1 MAQEGRGTLPL
12 APKPVGPVF
21 LPICPITS
29 PVDPGNPVIRYEVTS
44 VKDWEK
50 EISPRLTLLRQPN
63 EKRNDSAT
71 IDQSDM
77 RGLGTA

>member
-1 MAQEGRGTLPL
+1 MSVGRLFPGTILL
-12 APKPVGPVF
+12 
-21 LPICPITS
+21 
-29 PVDPGNPVIRYEVTS
+29 IRYEVTP

-50 EISPRLTLLRQPN
+50 EFSPRLTLLRQPN

>member
-1 MAQEGRGTLPL
+1 MQEVNFYGVRPH
-12 APKPVGPVF
+12 VDH
-21 LPICPITS
+21 PIYPA
-29 PVDPGNPVIRYEVTS
+29 DLVIRYEVTS

-77 RGLGTA
+77 R